1 MIGSFQFFVAAISHP
16 HRSFGLDPHSTTIL
30 ALHDAPNRRSA
41 IPEAA
46 EPVTLAQDAVARS
59 ASQDELNTLLGRG
72 GLRFPDHLET
82 AFREDYNRRWLRT
95 NRVAFVAGSP

>member
-1 MIGSFQFFVAAISHP
+1 
-16 HRSFGLDPHSTTIL
+16 
-30 ALHDAPNRRSA
+30 
-41 IPEAA
+41 
-46 EPVTLAQDAVARS
+46 VTLAQDAVARS

-95 NRVAFVAGSP
+95 NRVAFAGGIALIALFGVVDVWAAPQHLATIWALRYGVCCLAPIALLLASFTRGYLR